1 MIMTDSNHQDTVNQ
15 QTVKSYSQRGAHNY
29 EDPMNKNFL
38 YGDITV
44 RFIEKIPIR
53 ERDQVVLDIGC
64 GTGFIFD
71 ELAHVFHA
79 KGLQGI
85 GVEPAK
91 GMLNYARDKYKGDDN
106 FSFYEGSFENIPLPD
121 KSVDHIVS
129 TLALHWV
136 NSLEIAANEM
146 RRVLNDDGYLDILMI
161 AKDDGAEFKK
171 SIVAALKKH
180 LTFKQIMGTATL
192 VQRVREDQVHLA
204 FSAFHEG
211 FDIVVEEYRDVIYGT
226 FEEHMKWWSARSTPV
241 IAEVKDKEIFMEDL
255 RCELDKTNTS
265 QGIPF
270 DTAYFHILVRSKAN
284 G

>member
-1 MIMTDSNHQDTVNQ
+1 MATESSYQDTVNQ
-15 QTVKSYSQRGAHNY
+15 QTVTSYSQRGAQNY

-44 RFIEKIPIR
+44 RFIRKIPIR
-53 ERDQVVLDIGC
+53 DRDRVILDIGC

-71 ELAHVFHA
+71 ELANLFHT

-91 GMLNYARDKYKGDDN
+91 GMLQYAREKYKDDN
-106 FSFYEGSFENIPLPD
+106 TFSFFEGSFENIPLPG

-136 NSLEIAANEM
+136 KSLKVAASEM
-146 RRVLNDDGYLDILMI
+146 RRVLRDDGYLDILMI

-180 LTFKQIMGTATL
+180 LSFKQIMGTANL
-192 VQRVREDQVHLA
+192 VQRARADQVYSA
-204 FSAFHEG
+204 FSAFDEG
-211 FDIVVEEYRDVIYGT
+211 YNIVVEEYRDVVYGT
-226 FEEHMKWWSARSTPV
+226 FDEHMKWWSARSTPV
-241 IAEVKDKEIFMEDL
+241 IAEVEDKEAFMKDL
-255 RCELDKTNTS
+255 RDELDKTNTN

-270 DTAYFHILVRSKAN
+270 DTAYFHILIRSKAN

>member
-1 MIMTDSNHQDTVNQ
+1 MATESSYQEMVNQ
-15 QTVKSYSQRGAHNY
+15 QTVTSYSQRGAHNY

-44 RFIEKIPIR
+44 RFIRKIPIR
-53 ERDQVVLDIGC
+53 DRDRVILDIGC

-71 ELAHVFHA
+71 ELANLFHT

-91 GMLNYARDKYKGDDN
+91 GMLQYAREKYKDDN
-106 FSFYEGSFENIPLPD
+106 TFSFFEGSFENIPLPD

-136 NSLEIAANEM
+136 KSLKVAASEM
-146 RRVLNDDGYLDILMI
+146 RRVLRDDGYLDILMI

-180 LTFKQIMGTATL
+180 LSFKQIMGTANL
-192 VQRVREDQVHLA
+192 VQRARADQVYSA
-204 FSAFHEG
+204 FSAFDEG
-211 FDIVVEEYRDVIYGT
+211 YNIVVEEYRDVVYGT
-226 FEEHMKWWSARSTPV
+226 FDEHMKWWSARSTPV
-241 IAEVKDKEIFMEDL
+241 IAEVEDKEAFMKDL
-255 RCELDKTNTS
+255 RDELDKTNTS

-270 DTAYFHILVRSKAN
+270 DTAYFHISIRSKAN